1 MKNDLKMFITILMM
15 VLIVPVFGQ
24 KVASTTATGNTK
36 QAPQKD
42 CFREWLDIFRERGGK
57 PVTDGTQEVI
67 ITLRRTDRS
76 VCYMGKIEVA
86 NGKVKPPL
94 WVQKEDGTFET
105 FAAMGKKLD
114 PEFTTNMTEDD
125 LFTITDGMTI
135 SFRTSDQEYGRLFFY
150 KFLND
155 KPKANKKAPSPSEL
169 INKK

>member
-1 MKNDLKMFITILMM
+1 MFITALMM

-24 KVASTTATGNTK
+24 KVASTTAAGNTR

-67 ITLRRTDRS
+67 ITLRRQDNRS
-76 VCYMGKIEVA
+76 LCYMGKIEVA
-86 NGKVKPPL
+86 GGKVKPPL

-105 FAAMGKKLD
+105 FGAMGKKLD
-114 PEFTTNMTEDD
+114 PEFAGNMSEED
-125 LFTITDGMTI
+125 LYMITDGMTI
-135 SFRTSDQEYGRLFFY
+135 SFRTSDQDFGRLFFY

-155 KPKANKKAPSPSEL
+155 KPKANKKAPSPAEL